1 MKLLTT
7 YIALGLPRSAT
18 AEQIAAAVKA
28 LYETDVSL
36 GVPNLFEHKLTGVH
50 MTDMTGE
57 PVDPARIRKEW
68 NRDLDMHLDAVIHD
82 TQPARHG
89 ACVNWMAQPPVT
101 PGAAY
106 FSAVRSIREACD
118 AAAGIFNGST
128 NGTLLEHTLSDKKS
142 CALWG
147 TRLTEEDLLDIE
159 ANPDKYLLLE
169 LGLEDAGA

>member
-7 YIALGLPRSAT
+7 YTALGLPRSAT

-36 GVPNLFEHKLTGVH
+36 GVPNLFERTLTGVRA
-50 MTDMTGE
+50 TDT

-89 ACVNWMAQPPVT
+89 ACVSWMAQPPVT

-106 FSAVRSIREACD
+106 FSAVRSIRKACD
-118 AAAGIFNGST
+118 AAAGVFNGST
-128 NGTLLEHTLSDKKS
+128 NGTLLERVLPDRKP

-169 LGLEDAGA
+169 LSLEDAGT